1 MITDILSELKCVYR
15 NIQRVQTAMVEFPK
29 SSDEWYD
36 LLLKKAKYE
45 KFATHLE
52 EILEK
57 QRSIVFNNT
66 DRQAEAESNR
76 GQMDSLD

>member
-1 MITDILSELKCVYR
+1 MIEDITSELKCVYA
-15 NIQRVQTAMVEFPK
+15 NIQRVQTAMLEFHK

-45 KFATHLE
+45 KFTTHLE
-52 EILEK
+52 EILER
-57 QRSIVFNNT
+57 QRGIVRTNT
-66 DRQAEAESNR
+66 DRHPEAEGDR